1 MSTYLTEIARQK
13 KQQWLNYQKEHG
25 SDRENWTQQV
35 KGLYSQIKL
44 WLKPLEQEGL
54 LRYQEETLPEPP
66 IYFGNGRPEQFELTI
81 EFFNGAVIK
90 FKSVG
95 LDIVGAYGR
104 IDLQL
109 GLRKLMLIQLEKE
122 GEWLFTER
130 YSLEKTPTY
139 AFNQAAFEEIVTDF
153 IESF

>member
-1 MSTYLTEIARQK
+1 
-13 KQQWLNYQKEHG
+13 
-25 SDRENWTQQV
+25 
-35 KGLYSQIKL
+35 
-44 WLKPLEQEGL
+44 
-54 LRYQEETLPEPP
+54 LRYQEETLPENP
-66 IYFGNGRPEQFELTI
+66 IYFGNGIAERFDLTI
-81 EFFNGAVIK
+81 EFFNGATIK
-90 FKSVG
+90 LKSVG

-109 GLRKLMLIQLEKE
+109 GLRKIMLILKEKE

-139 AFNQAAFEEIVTDF
+139 DFNQASFEQIVTDF